1 MGTCK
6 PCSEPGRALRH
17 ITSVGDGAAAAVCCL
32 VAKSCRTLCD
42 PMGCSTPGSPVHG
55 VSQAR
60 IPEWVAISFS
70 RGSSQPRDRTHVFFT
85 IEPPGKPQ
93 EMGLLVSILYC
104 PTAALLLRRSR
115 RGGRAECVFP
125 PLTVGPVTYISQL
138 NSPDVK
144 WEEIWNMVVHDL
156 LYVHENNVPQGPAN
170 PRRMA
175 DTWCRP
181 GLNPQPGARPRE
193 PGLDQMNPSGKET
206 AQHHTLH
213 QTLWASFN
221 LEQALGLYNLDAFED
236 YWSVIRGNVFQCG
249 SYN

>member
-1 MGTCK
+1 MD
-6 PCSEPGRALRH
+6 CSL
-17 ITSVGDGAAAAVCCL
+17 L
-32 VAKSCRTLCD
+32 
-42 PMGCSTPGSPVHG
+42 PGSSLHEI
-55 VSQAR
+55 SQAR

-70 RGSSQPRDRTHVFFT
+70 RGSSQPRDRTRVFFT

-93 EMGLLVSILYC
+93 EEGLLVSILYC

-156 LYVHENNVPQGPAN
+156 LYIHENNVPQGPAN
-170 PRRMA
+170 PRRKA

-193 PGLDQMNPSGKET
+193 PGLDQMNPVAKRQLSI
-206 AQHHTLH
+206 TLCIR
-213 QTLWASFN
+213 LCEPPSIWNRSS
-221 LEQALGLYNLDAFED
+221 AFTT
-236 YWSVIRGNVFQCG
+236 
-249 SYN
+249 